1 VLKRPTNRQDE
12 QQNEIK
18 RNEWPITLS
27 GRNDKG
33 IAQAINDLS
42 NPLPSEF

>member
-1 VLKRPTNRQDE
+1 VLKRPTNWQDE

-18 RNEWPITLS
+18 RNEWPTTLS

-33 IAQAINDLS
+33 IAHVNNDLS